1 MNTLSYNPDVSD
13 HPDFDEPNTTESR
26 RKHVRFWLR
35 CLADRGEQPDARI
48 HVALDQASFT
58 LMRMPSGG
66 PRLLRSSAIANPL
79 HASKCEAPHILAT
92 PGHCP
97 VGTIRA

>member
-48 HVALDQASFT
+48 HVALDRYVDGSYD
-58 LMRMPSGG
+58 
-66 PRLLRSSAIANPL
+66 L
-79 HASKCEAPHILAT
+79 HALSQAVINPYLH
-92 PGHCP
+92 
-97 VGTIRA
+97 